1 MPSPFKEIPQEDWQ
15 SLIEGIVRHEYHLLV
30 GAGINTDCTGGD
42 GKPIP
47 NANVLSEQLITDF
60 GLETEGEKVDLKRA
74 YENIEDLRD
83 KHERNRNQYF
93 MARFTNCTPSWQ
105 GLIFN
110 LGWRRIW
117 TLNVDDVLENAFDKY
132 VTETKS
138 EREYKRYTWHDPFD
152 ELGRENENVQIVHLH
167 GFANGADDLIFSIA
181 EYAKAITTRTTWHP
195 VFGDEYQGE
204 PFIIIGAK
212 IIDEIDFAEAIRLGN
227 KSKELLGRPSIIVLK
242 EITKLRRKE
251 FTKYGLVPLVC
262 DARTFIEKLIPEVQS
277 LETRLAKTV
286 VPGSYPTLPFEARV
300 FLEQFR
306 PLRLNKEKQVTPFEH
321 DFYAGYE
328 PIWADIINDLDV
340 RFESVDNIYKELVSI
355 VNNNTDQR
363 IYYFSGDP
371 GSGKSAILLR
381 IARDLIGLGKDVFLF
396 RSEER
401 PNINSIVW
409 WLKNSPNTILMF
421 DNIADFL
428 NEVGELCKVCRKKKI
443 KLLIVATERA
453 SREGVIIDELEY
465 DFLQKYKETT
475 LGYLSDSDIN
485 KLITKLK
492 TQGRL
497 GKITRRFIG
506 EQRYYFR
513 KTSNRQLFP
522 AMADLE
528 GGLGFVRRIEKEYQQ
543 DIRSQEL
550 KHVYALVCVAHSLG
564 YTLPIGI
571 VSSAVG
577 IPANKI
583 TDAVS
588 SGGQL
593 FRIVIAAPKGLKA
606 RHRVI
611 ASNIIERI
619 FDDKERFELVK
630 TLAIHL
636 SPHISISAI
645 LQKTLYYRIIKEL
658 MDERI
663 IVDWLG
669 YKWAQKFYADLRP
682 YYDWDARYWEQR
694 ALAESRMNHLEP
706 AMSYAE
712 TAVNRNRDPFTLNT
726 LGTIL
731 LRTAGSPDY
740 SGAAGTLDLYLKGVK
755 HLHESLELGQD
766 QFPHP
771 YTTFFTHTLNYVS
784 THYNNQ
790 EIDREII
797 REWDWWYKRAQG
809 GQFYSSPEKHERLT
823 NYNASWLKLVTQGI
837 SQE

>member
-1 MPSPFKEIPQEDWQ
+1 MSPFEEIKQEDWQ
-15 SLIEGIVRHEYHLLV
+15 ALLEGMVRHQYHLLV

-47 NANVLSEQLITDF
+47 NANVLANQLITDF
-60 GLETEGEKVDLKRA
+60 TLKTDGEDVDLKRA
-74 YENIEDLRD
+74 YENIEELRD
-83 KHERNRNQYF
+83 QHGRNRNQYF
-93 MARFTNCTPSWQ
+93 KARFSNCTPSWQ

-132 VTETKS
+132 VAETKS
-138 EREYKRYTWHDPFD
+138 QRKYNRYTWNDLFA
-152 ELGRENENVQIVHLH
+152 ELGRENDDVQIVHLH
-167 GFANGADDLIFSIA
+167 GFADGTDNLIFSIA
-181 EYAKAITTRTTWHP
+181 EYVKAITTRKTWHP

-212 IIDEIDFAEAIRLGN
+212 IRDEIDFSESIRLGN
-227 KSKELLGRPSIIVLK
+227 KSRELLGRPSIIVLK
-242 EITKLRRKE
+242 EMTE
-251 FTKYGLVPLVC
+251 FQRTEFRKYGLVPIKS
-262 DARTFIEKLIPEVQS
+262 DAKTFIERLIPGVTS
-277 LETRLAKTV
+277 LETKLAGTV

-306 PLRLNKEKQVTPFEH
+306 PLRTNKEEQLTPFGH

-328 PIWADIINDLDV
+328 PYWADILNDYDV
-340 RFESVDNIYKELVSI
+340 RFESVENIYQELVPIINGDS
-355 VNNNTDQR
+355 DQR

-381 IARDLIGLGKDVFLF
+381 IARDLIALGKDVFLF

-409 WLKNSPNTILMF
+409 WLKHSTNTILLF

-428 NEVGELCKVCRKKKI
+428 REVGQLCEVCRNEKV
-443 KLLIVATERA
+443 KLNIVATERV
-453 SREGVIIDELEY
+453 SREGIIIDELEY
-465 DFLQKYKETT
+465 NFLQKYKKTT

-485 KLITKLK
+485 KLIEKLK

-497 GKITRRFIG
+497 GKITRKFIG
-506 EQRYYFR
+506 EQQYYFR

-528 GGLGFVRRIEKEYQQ
+528 GGLGFIRRIAKEYQD
-543 DIRSQEL
+543 DIKSQEL
-550 KHVYALVCVAHSLG
+550 KHVYALVCMAHSLG
-564 YTLPIGI
+564 YALPIGI

-577 IPANKI
+577 IPVNQII
-583 TDAVS
+583 TEVS

-593 FRIVIAAPKGLKA
+593 FGIAVLAQKGLKA

-611 ASNIIERI
+611 ASNLIEKV
-619 FDDKERFELVK
+619 FDNKERFELAK
-630 TLAIHL
+630 NLAIHL
-636 SPHISISAI
+636 APHISISAI

-663 IVDWLG
+663 IIDWLNHEL
-669 YKWAQKFYADLRP
+669 AQRFYADLRP

-694 ALAESRMNHLEP
+694 ALAESHMDHLEP
-706 AMSYAE
+706 AISYAE
-712 TAVNRNRDPFTLNT
+712 TAVHRNRDPFTLNT

-731 LRTAGSPDY
+731 LRTASNPDY
-740 SGAAGTLDLYLKGVK
+740 SGAAGTLDLYRKGIGN
-755 HLHESLELGQD
+755 LHESLDIGRG

-771 YTTFFTHTLNYVS
+771 YTTFFTHTLSYVQL
-784 THYNNQ
+784 HFKNQ
-790 EIDREII
+790 EIDRDII
-797 REWDWWYKRAQG
+797 REWEWWYKKALSTP
-809 GQFYSSPEKHERLT
+809 FYSSPQKYEQLSG
-823 NYNASWLKLVTQGI
+823 YNISWLKLATQG
-837 SQE
+837 SSEE

>member
-1 MPSPFKEIPQEDWQ
+1 MSPFEEIKQEDWQ
-15 SLIEGIVRHEYHLLV
+15 ALLEGMVRHEYHLLV

-47 NANVLSEQLITDF
+47 NSNVLANQLITDF
-60 GLETEGEKVDLKRA
+60 GLKTDGEDVDLKRA
-74 YENIEDLRD
+74 YENIEELRD
-83 KHERNRNQYF
+83 QHGRNRSKYF
-93 MARFTNCTPSWQ
+93 KARFSDCTPSWQ
-105 GLIFN
+105 GSIFN
-110 LGWRRIW
+110 LSWRRIW

-132 VTETKS
+132 VSETRS
-138 EREYKRYTWHDPFD
+138 QRRYNRYTWNDPFA
-152 ELGRENENVQIVHLH
+152 ELGRENDDVQIVHLH
-167 GFANGADDLIFSIA
+167 GFADGTDNLIFSIA
-181 EYAKAITTRTTWHP
+181 EYVKAITTRKTWHP

-212 IIDEIDFAEAIRLGN
+212 IRDEIDFAESIRLGN
-227 KSKELLGRPSIIVLK
+227 KSREQLGRPSIIVLK
-242 EITKLRRKE
+242 EITEFQRRE
-251 FTKYGLVPLVC
+251 FIKYGLVPVKS
-262 DARTFIEKLIPEVQS
+262 DAKAFIEGLIPGVVS
-277 LETRLAKTV
+277 LETKLAKTV
-286 VPGSYPTLPFEARV
+286 VPGSYLTLPFEARV

-306 PLRLNKEKQVTPFEH
+306 LLRTNKEEQIIPFGH

-328 PIWADIINDLDV
+328 PYWADILNDYDV
-340 RFESVDNIYKELVSI
+340 RFESIGNIYQELVPI
-355 VNNNTDQR
+355 INDDTNQR

-381 IARDLIGLGKDVFLF
+381 IARDLIALGKDVFLF

-409 WLKNSPNTILMF
+409 WLKHSSNTILLF
-421 DNIADFL
+421 DDIADFL
-428 NEVGELCKVCRKKKI
+428 REVGQLCKVCREEKV

-453 SREGVIIDELEY
+453 TREGVIIDELEY
-465 DFLQKYKETT
+465 NFLQKYKKTS
-475 LGYLSDSDIN
+475 LGHLSDLDIN
-485 KLITKLK
+485 KLIEKLK

-497 GKITRRFIG
+497 GKITRKFIG
-506 EQRYYFR
+506 EQRDYFR

-528 GGLGFVRRIEKEYQQ
+528 GGLGFIRRIEKEYLK
-543 DIRSQEL
+543 DIKSQEL

-564 YTLPIGI
+564 YALPIGI
-571 VSSAVG
+571 VSSAIG

-583 TDAVS
+583 TDEVS

-593 FRIVIAAPKGLKA
+593 FRIVILASKGLKA

-611 ASNIIERI
+611 ASNIIEKV
-619 FDDKERFELVK
+619 FDNKERFELIK

-663 IVDWLG
+663 IVDWLD
-669 YKWAQKFYADLRP
+669 YELAQKFYADLRP

-694 ALAESRMNHLEP
+694 ALAESHMNHLEP

-712 TAVNRNRDPFTLNT
+712 TAVDRHRDTFTLNT

-731 LRTAGSPDY
+731 LRTASSPDY
-740 SGAAGTLDLYLKGVK
+740 SGAAGTRDLYWKGVDS
-755 HLHESLELGQD
+755 LHESLDVGHGL
-766 QFPHP
+766 FPHP
-771 YTTFFTHTLNYVS
+771 YTTFFTLTLSYVQL
-784 THYNNQ
+784 HFKNQ
-790 EIDREII
+790 EIDRDII
-797 REWDWWYKRAQG
+797 KEWEWWYKRAKNSQL
-809 GQFYSSPEKHERLT
+809 YSSPKKYEQL
-823 NYNASWLKLVTQGI
+823 NAYNISWLKFATQGSI
-837 SQE
+837 EE